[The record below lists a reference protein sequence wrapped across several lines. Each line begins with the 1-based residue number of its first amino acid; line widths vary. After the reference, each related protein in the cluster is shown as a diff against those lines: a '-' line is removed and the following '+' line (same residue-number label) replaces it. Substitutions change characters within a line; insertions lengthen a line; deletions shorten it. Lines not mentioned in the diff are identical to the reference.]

1 MQVIAV
7 TGGKGGVGKTN
18 VAVNLASALSKAGK
32 DVLLL
37 DADLGMANVDV
48 VMGLHIEFT
57 LADVVSG
64 NKTVEEIVV
73 KSECGVRVIP
83 AASGIPLMAEL
94 TSEMRASLIHGI
106 SSQIDP
112 PDILIVDTGAG
123 IDETVQTFVSACQQ
137 AIVVVC
143 DEPASLTDA
152 YALIKVL
159 RLKKNY
165 KEFQVVVNNTERAI
179 QAKQLFERLSL
190 VTEKHLD
197 TRLSYLG
204 QVPQDRYL
212 RRAVQERRP
221 LVTAYPRSPAALAI
235 TEMAGRILEGGT
247 ERGTSGLTF
256 FFEQLLD
263 LQADRV

>member
-1 MQVIAV
+1 MQMIAV

-18 VAVNLASALSKAGK
+18 VAVNLSSALSKAGK
-32 DVLLL
+32 DVVLL

-48 VMGLHIEFT
+48 VMGLHVKFT

-64 NKTVEEIVV
+64 NKMIEEIIV

-123 IDETVQTFVSACQQ
+123 IDETVQPFVSACQQ

-159 RLKKNY
+159 RLKKDY
-165 KEFQVVVNNTERAI
+165 KEFQVVVNNAESPV
-179 QAKQLFERLSL
+179 QAKQLFERLSS
-190 VTEKHLD
+190 VAEKHLD

-204 QVPQDRYL
+204 EVPQDRYL

-221 LVTAYPRSPAALAI
+221 LLTAYPRSPAALAI
-235 TEMAGRILEGGT
+235 TEMASRVLRGGIPHSA
-247 ERGTSGLTF
+247 SGLTF

-263 LQADRV
+263 FQADRV

>member
-18 VAVNLASALSKAGK
+18 VAVNLSSALSKAGK
-32 DVLLL
+32 DVVLL

-48 VMGLHIEFT
+48 VMGLHLEFT

-64 NKTVEEIVV
+64 NKTVGEIVV

-83 AASGIPLMAEL
+83 AASGIPLMTEL
-94 TSEMRASLIHGI
+94 TSEMRASIIYGI
-106 SSQIDP
+106 SSHINP

-159 RLKKNY
+159 RLKKEY
-165 KEFQVVVNNTERAI
+165 KEFQVVVNHADSPV
-179 QAKQLFERLSL
+179 QAKKLFERLSS

-204 QVPQDRYL
+204 AVPQDQYL

-221 LVTAYPRSPAALAI
+221 LLTAYPRSPASLAI
-235 TEMAGRILEGGT
+235 TDIAGRILKGGIT
-247 ERGTSGLTF
+247 NSASGLTF

-263 LQADRV
+263 IQADRV